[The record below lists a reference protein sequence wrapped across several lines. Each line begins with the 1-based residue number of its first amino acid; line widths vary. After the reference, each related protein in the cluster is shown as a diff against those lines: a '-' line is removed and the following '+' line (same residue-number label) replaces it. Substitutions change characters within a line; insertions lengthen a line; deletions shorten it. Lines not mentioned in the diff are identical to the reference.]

1 MARHLRD
8 QHGQGTQNK
17 QLNYDL
23 KNQNDSE
30 VLTSKHPTTTTATI
44 NCPNCNINID
54 QNFLPKHVRYCTL
67 QDMRSTSEL
76 TEKSTKL
83 NENID
88 ESGKFKFESQPPPAI
103 ELSMPEVGEEINIQI
118 CTQLLDKS
126 TVSKIIHFSETLQVY
141 YSLMK
146 LQKNERENWV
156 FILKNTKLW

>member
-88 ESGKFKFESQPPPAI
+88 EGGKFKFESQSPSAI

-126 TVSKIIHFSETLQVY
+126 TVSKIIHFSEILQVY
-141 YSLMK
+141 
-146 LQKNERENWV
+146 
-156 FILKNTKLW
+156 F

>member
-23 KNQNDSE
+23 KNQNNSE

-88 ESGKFKFESQPPPAI
+88 EGGKFKFESQPPSAI

-126 TVSKIIHFSETLQVY
+126 TVSKEKNLGFHSEKYLARVNLK
-141 YSLMK
+141 S
-146 LQKNERENWV
+146 
-156 FILKNTKLW
+156 ILLDNF

>member
-23 KNQNDSE
+23 KNQNNSE
-30 VLTSKHPTTTTATI
+30 VLTSKHPTTPTATI

-88 ESGKFKFESQPPPAI
+88 EGGKFKFESPPAVG
-103 ELSMPEVGEEINIQI
+103 LSMPGVGEDMKV
-118 CTQLLDKS
+118 QLRTKLLPDKS
-126 TVSKIIHFSETLQVY
+126 TVSKCLKKVQFRKFSG
-141 YSLMK
+141 
-146 LQKNERENWV
+146 
-156 FILKNTKLW
+156 

>member
-23 KNQNDSE
+23 KNQNNSE

-88 ESGKFKFESQPPPAI
+88 EGGKFKFESQPPSAI

-126 TVSKIIHFSETLQVY
+126 TVSKEKNLGFHSEKYQAMVNLK
-141 YSLMK
+141 S
-146 LQKNERENWV
+146 
-156 FILKNTKLW
+156 ILLDNF

>member
-23 KNQNDSE
+23 KNQTNSE

-88 ESGKFKFESQPPPAI
+88 EGGKFKFESQPPSAI

-126 TVSKIIHFSETLQVY
+126 TVSKEKNLGFHSEKYLARVNLK
-141 YSLMK
+141 S
-146 LQKNERENWV
+146 
-156 FILKNTKLW
+156 ILLDNFYRRVMD